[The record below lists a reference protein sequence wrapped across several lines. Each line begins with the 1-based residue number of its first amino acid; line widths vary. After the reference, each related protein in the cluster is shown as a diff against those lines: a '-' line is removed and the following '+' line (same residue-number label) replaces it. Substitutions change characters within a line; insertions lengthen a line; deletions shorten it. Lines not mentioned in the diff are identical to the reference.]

1 MFCISGARKQVSIVA
16 GEESSRSSSA
26 GRKREGLKRQDT
38 PIHPDIANP
47 ASPVTGLI
55 RRPTVLKSLSA
66 TAQTGGETVR
76 VFNQPTRK
84 AISLHMCFCLCVT
97 KICLTLCGVFFLLLC
112 LLVCLFVF
120 LFFFGGGGVIQKA
133 QWARIQG
140 RMFPDFQQPDK
151 SNMSFDQVSL
161 APPSN
166 PACSRSSSCDERLKS
181 PAPRPLSHA
190 VKTSRKTSQMRTLFQ
205 ARQHNTENLAVSNH
219 SFPLGGIR

>member
-84 AISLHMCFCLCVT
+84 ANSVHMCFCLCVT

-112 LLVCLFVF
+112 LLVCLFVCLF
-120 LFFFGGGGVIQKA
+120 VFFFFFWGGGGYSK
-133 QWARIQG
+133 G
-140 RMFPDFQQPDK
+140 PMGKNSGPDVPRLPATR
-151 SNMSFDQVSL
+151 QVQYEL
-161 APPSN
+161 
-166 PACSRSSSCDERLKS
+166 
-181 PAPRPLSHA
+181 
-190 VKTSRKTSQMRTLFQ
+190 
-205 ARQHNTENLAVSNH
+205 
-219 SFPLGGIR
+219 

>member
-112 LLVCLFVF
+112 LLVCLFVCF
-120 LFFFGGGGVIQKA
+120 FFFGGGGVIQKA
-133 QWARIQG
+133 QWASSKNSG
-140 RMFPDFQQPDK
+140 PDVPRLPATR
-151 SNMSFDQVSL
+151 QVQYEL
-161 APPSN
+161 
-166 PACSRSSSCDERLKS
+166 
-181 PAPRPLSHA
+181 
-190 VKTSRKTSQMRTLFQ
+190 
-205 ARQHNTENLAVSNH
+205 
-219 SFPLGGIR
+219 